1 MKGTVRIGTLIACF
15 GTHENYSISLKANSH
30 KSSLTDFFFSFVA
43 ESTARIAAMQTELAK
58 WEAMMPIEEMNM

>member
-1 MKGTVRIGTLIACF
+1 
-15 GTHENYSISLKANSH
+15 
-30 KSSLTDFFFSFVA
+30 LTDFFFSFVA

>member
-1 MKGTVRIGTLIACF
+1 
-15 GTHENYSISLKANSH
+15 
-30 KSSLTDFFFSFVA
+30 LTDFFVSFVA